1 MRGQLNV
8 ALSRDLAGI
17 KLNADKTFL
26 FRIEVEDLGRNGR
39 SLIPAY
45 VLKIVEWTTQST
57 WKDLAEFLGFSG
69 YNLEFLPGF
78 PKMTANL
85 MR

>member
-26 FRIEVEDLGRNGR
+26 FRTEVKNLGH
-39 SLIPAY
+39 
-45 VLKIVEWTTQST
+45 
-57 WKDLAEFLGFSG
+57 LGS
-69 YNLEFLPGF
+69 
-78 PKMTANL
+78 
-85 MR
+85 